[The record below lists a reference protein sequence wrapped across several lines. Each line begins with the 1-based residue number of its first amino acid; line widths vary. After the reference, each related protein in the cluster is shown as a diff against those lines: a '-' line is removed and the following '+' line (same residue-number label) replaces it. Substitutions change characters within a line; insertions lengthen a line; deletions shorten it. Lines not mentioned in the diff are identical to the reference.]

1 MMALPSF
8 FSQIEAV
15 EIPLKERLRA
25 ALKNAGFLRLKRQKR
40 LHLLVRQHEAT
51 LLGGV
56 TDLGLGDLLVA
67 STIERRIDGERSD
80 PSTPP
85 GRCSA

>member
-1 MMALPSF
+1 MALPSF

-25 ALKNAGFLRLKRQKR
+25 ALKNAGFLRQKR